1 MIGQKIDLAVK
12 EEKGK
17 VLICNLGP
25 TFAIW
30 DSAFLF
36 AIKINKT
43 HTSLSK
49 KGLAFSTFSIL
60 FEHFGLVWLIQSI
73 WGADNKISHFEEKI
87 NTMLAPGQI

>member
-1 MIGQKIDLAVK
+1 MHEPCLQRQLWSPDQILIGQKIDIAVK

-60 FEHFGLVWLIQSI
+60 F
-73 WGADNKISHFEEKI
+73 
-87 NTMLAPGQI
+87 